1 MTFPVLSSNAA
12 ATNIAFGVGATCIAA
27 PDMYRMSKIFC
38 DDASVLPMS
47 VNGQRMLHALL
58 HRTCRDL
65 LGWSPEIRQP
75 PDGHR
80 AQCMAL
86 RHTLG
91 LEKARGNR
99 DLTAGVADLNE
110 TNIFERIHF
119 EHGNTWLTWRFD
131 DAMLRTI
138 LDGDRYGL
146 LDASALRKFR
156 KVADY
161 QIFGQVSVARR
172 TRKAAFEINMTQAWI
187 WTEKVHARWSDVSAI
202 IIEAIRLS
210 CAHYGLTAVVL
221 LEGRGSLTG
230 VDTVVVRLRRRG
242 GLWSVS
248 DIAKCSVWTRRCLVI
263 DGSRHIRVTPTD
275 LPSVVAAVKKVGWH
289 LERFNR

>member
-1 MTFPVLSSNAA
+1 MIYPILNSNAA
-12 ATNIAFGVGATCIAA
+12 ATNIAFGAGATGIAA

-38 DDASVLPMS
+38 DDVSVLPMS
-47 VNGQRMLHALL
+47 VNGQRVLHALL
-58 HRTCRDL
+58 HRTCRAL
-65 LGWSPEIRQP
+65 PAWSPEIRQP

-80 AQCMAL
+80 AKCMAL

-99 DLTAGVADLNE
+99 DLTAGVANLNE
-110 TNIFERIHF
+110 TNIFEMINF
-119 EHGNTWLTWRFD
+119 QHGNTWLTWRFN

-146 LDASALRKFR
+146 LDASALRTFR

-172 TRKAAFEINMTQAWI
+172 TRKAAFKIDMTQTGI
-187 WTEKVHARWSDVSAI
+187 WTEKVHARWSDVSAVM
-202 IIEAIRLS
+202 IEAIRLS
-210 CAHYGLTAVVL
+210 CASYGLTAVVL
-221 LEGRGSLTG
+221 LEGRGSLAG
-230 VDTVVVRLRRRG
+230 IDTVVVRLRRPG
-242 GLWSVS
+242 GLWSAS
-248 DIAKCSVWTRRCLVI
+248 AIAKCSSWTRHCLVI

-275 LPSVVAAVKKVGWH
+275 LPSVVEAVKKVGWRVD
-289 LERFNR
+289 RFKP